1 MITKRSNNLC
11 DVYIL
16 PLVNLNT
23 TSFGIGNFVNSFVDT
38 TNQYV
43 IVKMKQINALIK
55 ANSYYRFDFIQDEHQ
70 FVAFELPETFKPTM
84 KLFREGKYSL
94 FPDDAKSI
102 IRKKSGLM
110 YRVPKANGKTMTARE
125 LLVLDKDKALK
136 KVLEEELSNYNSPV
150 KIADDAELGSIP
162 GEDNF
167 LELNLS
173 AQLTC

>member
-23 TSFGIGNFVNSFVDT
+23 TSFGIGNFVNSFADT
-38 TNQYV
+38 TGQYV
-43 IVKMKQINALIK
+43 VVKMKQINAVIK
-55 ANSYYRFDFIQDEHQ
+55 ANPAYRFDFMQEDHT
-70 FVAFELPETFKPTM
+70 FVAFEIPQNFRPTVA
-84 KLFREGKYSL
+84 LFREGKYSL
-94 FPDDAKSI
+94 FSDDVKSI

-110 YRVPKANGKTMTARE
+110 WRVPKANGKTMTARE

-136 KVLEEELSNYNSPV
+136 KVLEEELSNIGSPV
-150 KIADDAELGSIP
+150 KIGDDAELGSIP
-162 GEDNF
+162 GEENF

-173 AQLTC
+173 AQLMC